1 VSKIK
6 STLFKAA
13 LVVLGL
19 TPILYGQTSTTT
31 SGPQFCPG
39 LCEFLRPTLLD
50 VWLYPGIT
58 FQPCQ

>member
-1 VSKIK
+1 MRNIR

-13 LVVLGL
+13 LLVLGL
-19 TPILYGQTSTTT
+19 TPILYGQSSTTT

-39 LCEFLRPTLLD
+39 LDQFLRPTLLD

-58 FQPCQ
+58 FQPYS